1 MARYS
6 SLLGTGIE
14 VVYRYSGMDLR
25 ASGKLLADSGTYIIV
40 EEHVDEDGSSGE
52 YPLRLPYACIVKID
66 RK

>member
-14 VVYRYSGMDLR
+14 VVYRYCGMDLR
-25 ASGKLLADSGTYIIV
+25 PSGELLADSGTYIIV
-40 EEHVDEDGSSGE
+40 EEHLDQDGSSGV
-52 YPLRLPYACIVKID
+52 YPLRLPYACIIRIE